1 MTKHAGPLQAGTYSL
16 PPPGPP
22 TPHSAAV
29 AHAEPTAQRPQAS
42 RQVSPQ
48 CLTSGPGETLLR
60 VEAAGLCHS
69 DLHVWEGSFGKF
81 VSEGKPLSLSHEIA
95 GAAHQRARAG
105 RVGVHAR
112 TLLATLLS
120 RALRSSGRDRC
131 GGGHWRGSVEVQAR

>member
-1 MTKHAGPLQAGTYSL
+1 MQMTKHAGPLQAGTYSL

-95 GAAHQRARAG
+95 GAAHQRARGACWRSCAHG
-105 RVGVHAR
+105 LGDAAVASAALVRAR
-112 TLLATLLS
+112 QVWWRLLAGE
-120 RALRSSGRDRC
+120 R
-131 GGGHWRGSVEVQAR
+131 